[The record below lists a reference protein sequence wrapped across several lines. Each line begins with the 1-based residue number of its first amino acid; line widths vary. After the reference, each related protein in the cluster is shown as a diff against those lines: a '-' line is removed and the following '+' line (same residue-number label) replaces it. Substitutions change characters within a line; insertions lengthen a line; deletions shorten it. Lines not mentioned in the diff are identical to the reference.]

1 MGKKWKRGLI
11 EKRNAA
17 SAPVPARVA
26 PVAPAPAKLAPVVE
40 EAPAPVVEAPV
51 ATEEEVEA
59 EMAAPP
65 SISLRKPRSK
75 KSKKL
80 KTKVASDD

>member
-17 SAPVPARVA
+17 SAPAPVRVA
-26 PVAPAPAKLAPVVE
+26 PAAPVPAEPAPVVE
-40 EAPAPVVEAPV
+40 EVSAPVVEAPV
-51 ATEEEVEA
+51 EAEEAEA

-80 KTKVASDD
+80 ETKVASGD